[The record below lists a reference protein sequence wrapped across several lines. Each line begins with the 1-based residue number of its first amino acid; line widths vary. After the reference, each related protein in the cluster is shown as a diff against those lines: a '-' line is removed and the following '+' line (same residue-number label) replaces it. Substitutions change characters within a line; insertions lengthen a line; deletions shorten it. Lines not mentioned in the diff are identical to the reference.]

1 MLLSETASIS
11 VDTVLRVVYAES
23 MTWQIRNVP
32 DKVHSVLRHE
42 ALDRKTSVNALVIEI
57 LSKAAEKIEAV
68 KAKGGSK

>member
-1 MLLSETASIS
+1 
-11 VDTVLRVVYAES
+11 